1 MMPEGKLWEIREE
14 NQSQHNQSCGS
25 GTFSESSEPQGNRT
39 RRPALPGT
47 VWTVQAD
54 GGWGGRRQLRGPS
67 VRESRR
73 ADCDGAATSGGGR
86 RPAGGGPE
94 L

>member
-54 GGWGGRRQLRGPS
+54 GGWGSFGALDALKEAAGTLSSMRKQP
-67 VRESRR
+67 R
-73 ADCDGAATSGGGR
+73 APGDSSKEVG
-86 RPAGGGPE
+86 
-94 L
+94 